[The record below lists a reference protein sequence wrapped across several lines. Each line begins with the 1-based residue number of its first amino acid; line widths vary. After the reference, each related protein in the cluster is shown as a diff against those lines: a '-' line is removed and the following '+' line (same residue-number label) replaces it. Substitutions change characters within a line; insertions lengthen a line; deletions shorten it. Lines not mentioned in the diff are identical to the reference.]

1 MTSGQRIYK
10 CRKTKKLSQ
19 QYVADMLGVSRQA
32 VSKWENDTSTPD
44 TVHYINLAKI
54 FGVSVEYLA
63 FGEVELA
70 VPVDDAPEEGRNAQT
85 PVTQAAERIA
95 EETDEKEK
103 TVLSLIIGMLVF
115 MVGAVAF
122 VYAIFFTNSLL
133 IIAISVLFVIL
144 GKRIA
149 LD

>member
-32 VSKWENDTSTPD
+32 VSKWENDTSIPD

-70 VPVDDAPEEGRNAQT
+70 APVEDNPAEGKNAQA
-85 PVTQAAERIA
+85 PVTQTAGHIV

-115 MVGAVAF
+115 MVGVVAF

-133 IIAISVLFVIL
+133 TIAISVLFVIL